1 MSLLDQLY
9 AEDNDSNLNIIL
21 GISPSSH
28 ESSNLLLT
36 HSDIVQE
43 KQISVTYNWIWQ
55 DEEPIESESLE
66 QVDDKAVD

>member
-28 ESSNLLLT
+28 ESSNLLLM

-55 DEEPIESESLE
+55 DEEPIEPESLE